1 MLQEFKQCEKYYEL
15 KDVFTNE
22 FKMYNTQ
29 ENAMESLQMSFSL
42 FQISFLVVDKFVR
55 MKLNS
60 LHQFLHEIKESKIHF
75 SPKKMNNYD
84 KTEVSMPFFE
94 FQQIYS
100 SFCYK
105 QGYTEI
111 ENLEIDGAKI
121 F

>member
-1 MLQEFKQCEKYYEL
+1 MLQEFKQSEKYYEL
-15 KDVFTNE
+15 KDLFTNE

-75 SPKKMNNYD
+75 TPKKMNHYD

-94 FQQIYS
+94 F
-100 SFCYK
+100 
-105 QGYTEI
+105 
-111 ENLEIDGAKI
+111 
-121 F
+121 